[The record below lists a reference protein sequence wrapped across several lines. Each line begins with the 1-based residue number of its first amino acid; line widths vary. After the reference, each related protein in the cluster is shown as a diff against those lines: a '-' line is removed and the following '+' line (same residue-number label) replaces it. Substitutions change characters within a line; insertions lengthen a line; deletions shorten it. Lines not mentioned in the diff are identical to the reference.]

1 MIKSSLEKISCAAEK
16 SGGLPVG
23 EERGAA
29 RKRKQKALGMFPKPF
44 LLALQ
49 RKKPPAML
57 VRIKCLKQKTSDA
70 RIDEGSPTA
79 SMQRRSMSCKMT

>member
-1 MIKSSLEKISCAAEK
+1 MKKEKAATA
-16 SGGLPVG
+16 LRV
-23 EERGAA
+23 AA
-29 RKRKQKALGMFPKPF
+29 F

-70 RIDEGSPTA
+70 RIDEGSPTE

>member
-1 MIKSSLEKISCAAEK
+1 MKPSFGGRWRIIKTENEIKCRYDVMKKGRLTISRKPSL
-16 SGGLPVG
+16 
-23 EERGAA
+23 
-29 RKRKQKALGMFPKPF
+29 